1 MKHMQILFACLL
13 AVVSCIKETAPDTQE
28 TPGKE
33 QVTIRVAMNPDT
45 FTKVSFTDQDGK
57 LALAWQET
65 DCIRVISG
73 ENSEVFTIKNIISDH
88 EAEFTGN
95 AVPGTSFDIL
105 FPGTYVSVEEAED
118 DTASPTQVGNGS
130 TAHLGYRAL
139 LSDVD
144 SYENIAF
151 TKTWAE
157 EHDGTLN
164 QGAAIKMVLQLPD
177 GVGALKSAGIG
188 LDGTNY
194 TLQFSGVD
202 VSASHILTAY
212 MMLPWDDIDL
222 ADGSKVPIYVTD
234 MTGEVY
240 SRTLTISGDKTIK
253 QGSMNS
259 FGGTT
264 PINDLVIA
272 QFVSGDGTAENPY
285 LIANAR
291 QLNNMHSVML
301 NNSSNYFRLL
311 DDIDASSIDNWAP
324 LNNANPFSKA
334 MGFDGDGHSINHL
347 TSEGSTYASFAGVLN
362 GHIHDVTFCDAT
374 ISGTTRVGVVAGYI
388 GTSGVVGN
396 CSDVYVLDSSVA
408 GAATF
413 AGGFCGEIN
422 TTGTIERCSAQNTT
436 VTGTDNIGEFAGIV
450 RGQVAT
456 IRDCY
461 TSNFSLVCNTTPG
474 ALKGLGG
481 FIGCAT
487 SNAIFEDCY
496 VLGPATITSNA
507 TPDGDK
513 KLAVGGFIGYNAAT
527 SPVFN
532 DCYVIGSDVV
542 ISGKSE
548 TGGFVGYNDKS
559 ASYSNCSVIAVKVS
573 GVNHLGG
580 FMGYGGVSSGYEVPS
595 ILTDCLVEGV
605 EVTQNLA
612 SASGSIHTGGF
623 VGYCQQALSFIG
635 CQVNN
640 VKVDATKAAV
650 QNVGGFVG
658 CTSYAGANFQNCS
671 VDMGTTVTAKAN
683 SVGGFVGW
691 AYVPDAYKDCS
702 SAATVTVTGSTQNTG
717 GFVGYASGSATFTN
731 CAATGHVNSQYV
743 YVGGFVGKAENASF
757 VSCHYSNGVVTSTA
771 NGNNAQIGGFVG
783 QAYSN
788 SGFNGC
794 YVHQAQ
800 VVANTAGRTGGFAG
814 QLGYNSTGGNGVTT
828 TNCIVQDVLVDGAV
842 NTGGFVG
849 VQYETITR
857 SYVANGSVTA
867 HGNQV
872 GGFSAFVQNCDITD
886 CYTSAAV
893 SGGSYADVGGFIGLL
908 YYADVQD
915 CYSSGMQYG
924 NGTNRAAF
932 VAKCALQGT
941 AGSISKCIGWHES
954 LPFCGS
960 NTVGATIE
968 NYYVGKEDTISDHAI
983 ALDWPIT
990 IWDLTGSVPLL
1001 VPGDVQIKAVFVGD
1015 SITWQW
1021 ARVSKKDSQASIIEA
1036 THGVLGNEPLPSYMS
1051 ISGTTITTR
1060 FHPGFFSANGYIDKG
1075 ISGQN
1080 TTQMRARFEKDV
1092 IALNPKVFV
1101 IMGGTNDIAQGVSED
1116 DIYANIAWMAGQAK
1130 AAGMKVVVCSI
1141 TPNNRDYGG
1150 TVGWK
1155 SVHIE
1160 SLNEQF
1166 KTLCGDEGYTY
1177 CDYWNSLVARN
1188 ESEAA
1193 VATDIDHGLKDC
1205 YKLYDDLHPGPDAY
1219 TVMEGIVKPIIDEL
1233 L

>member
-33 QVTIRVAMNPDT
+33 QVTIRVAMSQDT

-57 LALAWQET
+57 LALAWQDT

-73 ENSEVFTIKNIISDH
+73 ENSEVFTISKIISDH

-164 QGAAIKMVLQLPD
+164 QGAAIKMVLKLPE
-177 GVGALKSAGIG
+177 GVSTLKSAGIG
-188 LDGTNY
+188 LGGTNY

-202 VSASHILTAY
+202 VSASGQILTAY
-212 MMLPWDDIDL
+212 MMLPWNDIDL
-222 ADGSKVPIYVTD
+222 ADGSQIPLYVMDTD
-234 MTGEVY
+234 NEVY
-240 SRTLTISGDKTIK
+240 SRTLSISGDKTIK
-253 QGSMNS
+253 QGSVNS

-264 PINDLVIA
+264 PIDNIVISN
-272 QFVSGDGTAENPY
+272 FVSGNGTEENPY

-301 NNSSNYFRLL
+301 NNSSNWFRLL
-311 DDIDASSIDNWAP
+311 EDIDATPIENWAP
-324 LNNANPFSKA
+324 LNNASPYSKA
-334 MGFDGDGHSINHL
+334 MDFDGDGHVIFNL
-347 TSEGSTYASFAGVLN
+347 KSTDATYSSFAGVLN
-362 GHIHDVTFCDAT
+362 GHIHDVSFVEAT

-388 GTSGVVGN
+388 GTTGVVGN
-396 CSDVYVLDSSVA
+396 CTNVHVISSSVA
-408 GAATF
+408 GGATF
-413 AGGFCGEIN
+413 AGGFAGEIN
-422 TTGTIERCSAQNTT
+422 TTGTIEYCSAQSTT

-456 IRDCY
+456 IRGCY
-461 TSNFSLVCNTTPG
+461 TSDFTLVNDNTPS

-481 FIGCAT
+481 FVGCTTA
-487 SNAIFEDCY
+487 NAIFENCD
-496 VLGPATITSNA
+496 VLGTVSITSNA

-513 KLAVGGFIGYNAAT
+513 KLAVGGFIGYSAAAA
-527 SPVFN
+527 PVFKN
-532 DCYVIGSDVV
+532 CDVFGTEVV
-542 ISGKSE
+542 ISGNSE
-548 TGGFVGYNDKS
+548 TGGFVGYNDRS

-595 ILTDCLVEGV
+595 IFTDCLVDGV

-623 VGYCQQALSFIG
+623 AGYSGQALSYINCRVRG
-635 CQVNN
+635 

-658 CTSYAGANFQNCS
+658 CTAYAGSNFQNCS

-731 CAATGHVNSQYV
+731 CAATGYVNSQNV

-783 QAYSN
+783 QAHSN

-828 TNCIVQDVLVDGAV
+828 TNCIVQDVLVDGAL

-867 HGNQV
+867 HNNQV
-872 GGFSAFVQNCDITD
+872 GGFSAFVQNGNITD
-886 CYTSAAV
+886 CYTTTAV
-893 SGGSYADVGGFIGLL
+893 NGGSYNDVGGFIGLL
-908 YYADVQD
+908 YYADVQN
-915 CYSSGMQYG
+915 CFSAGMQYG
-924 NGTNRAAF
+924 DGTNRAAF

-941 AGSISKCIGWHES
+941 AGSISNCIGWHES

-968 NYYVGKEDTISDHAI
+968 NVYAGKEDTISDHAI
-983 ALDWPIT
+983 ALGWSST
-990 IWDLTGSVPLL
+990 IWDLSGSVPLL
-1001 VPGDVQIKAVFVGD
+1001 VPGDVQINAVFVGD

-1060 FHPGFFSANGYIDKG
+1060 FHPGFFSSNGYVDKG

-1116 DIYANIAWMAGQAK
+1116 DIYANIAWMADQAR

-1141 TPNNRDYGG
+1141 TPNNRNYG
-1150 TVGWK
+1150 TIGWK
-1155 SVHIE
+1155 SVYIE
-1160 SLNEQF
+1160 SLNEKFQ
-1166 KTLCGDEGYTY
+1166 TLCTTEGYTY
-1177 CDYWNSLVARN
+1177 CDYWNALVARN
-1188 ESEAA
+1188 ASEAA
-1193 VATDIDHGLKDC
+1193 VETDIDHGLKDA